1 MEKREERTENQTN
14 KKRSFLVE
22 KELFS
27 FLNKNKMTLKP
38 THIYFIYK
46 EIHLTKG
53 RLEVKI
59 MKSDQMS
66 WWRGAK
72 PLKTDLL

>member
-27 FLNKNKMTLKP
+27 FLNKNKMTSKP

-46 EIHLTKG
+46 EIHSTKG
-53 RLEVKI
+53 RLKVESV
-59 MKSDQMS
+59 KSDQMS
-66 WWRGAK
+66 WWILAD